1 MEHNIEAIL
10 QRGIEFHKNNQ
21 FLEAESCYKQ
31 VLGIDPNN
39 ADAIHLLGLLADAT
53 GDKDLAVDL
62 IKNAIAIDP
71 TSPVFYGNLANILKF
86 KNEFDLAIACYLEA
100 IKLNP
105 AYAEA
110 CFNLANLY
118 RDLNRLE
125 DAIPYYRLSI
135 ELEPDFA
142 IAHINIAE
150 VLHKLGQPAEAISCY
165 RKHLELKP
173 GDIYGKSRLADA
185 LFEHGVE
192 LEGQSL
198 KGQAIACFEE
208 AASIY
213 PSHIASRNKLNLLR
227 QDAIDD
233 LEEDPLDEDTNGK
246 RIVVVLGM
254 HRSGTSSIT
263 RALEVM
269 GVSLGDKLIPPMQDN
284 EKGFWE
290 DAELLSLND
299 SMLSAIGSAWHHF
312 APVTRHD
319 VEKLRKEGYFLRA
332 VKLLRQKVRHTPI
345 FGFKD
350 PRLAKLYPFWK
361 EVLAHCK
368 YQVSHVLVIRNP
380 LSVADSL
387 VKRNNFPAEKCYLM
401 WLEHVVVSWIE
412 TSGNTRTLVDFDR
425 LIESPEREL
434 IRMAK
439 SFGLGINSD
448 ELEKYRGEFL
458 DENMRHAVYSPDDL
472 LLDEACPPLVRR
484 MYAALLEVASDRIP
498 IDDEALN
505 QQSIEWLNEFSLMRP
520 SLILSNEALLQVDK
534 LNQTIAAQ
542 DQTIAAQNQTIAAQN
557 QTIAE
562 QDQTI
567 AAQDQ
572 TIAAQDQTIAAQDQT
587 IAAQNQ
593 TIAELK
599 LDKIEKKNEIIW
611 MNEKKG
617 VGEAQISALT
627 ATMAHGNFEAGVQT
641 AKTLLQQGRL
651 KEALGIAELLLTIL
665 KDYQVV
671 LQLMIDIGVAF
682 HNRRDLNMATLAY
695 RKVLEKEPKHAVGMH
710 LLGLVL
716 SQQDR
721 CDQAMELIEKSI
733 SLCQNI
739 PLHFLKNAGLI
750 AERLSN
756 PILAESY
763 YKKAIAAEKAYPDAY
778 LCLNA
783 LLQSQGRIPEAEKC
797 LVEGL
802 EHIPNNVEIGAQLQ
816 HLYYKSKSLP
826 HPNS

>member
-1 MEHNIEAIL
+1 METNQVEELL
-10 QRGIEFHKNNQ
+10 QRGIEFHEKGR
-21 FLEAESCYKQ
+21 FREAESCYKEA
-31 VLGIDPNN
+31 LEINPEN
-39 ADAIHLLGLLADAT
+39 ADAIHLLGLLADAI
-53 GDKDLAVDL
+53 GDKELAVDL

-71 TSPVFYGNLANILKF
+71 TSAVFHNNLANILKF

-125 DAIPYYRLSI
+125 DAIPCYRLSI

-142 IAHINIAE
+142 IAWINLAD
-150 VLHKLGQPAEAISCY
+150 VSHKLGQLAEAISCY

-173 GDIYGKSRLADA
+173 DDIYGKSRLADA

-192 LEGQSL
+192 LEGKRL
-198 KGQAIACFEE
+198 NDQAIACFEE

-227 QDAIDD
+227 QDAIDV
-233 LEEDPLDEDTNGK
+233 LEEEPLDEDTGNK

-269 GVSLGDKLIPPMQDN
+269 GVNLGDKLIPPMKDN

-332 VKLLRQKVRHTPI
+332 VKLLRQKVSHTPI

-380 LSVADSL
+380 LSVVDSL
-387 VKRNNFPAEKCYLM
+387 VKRNKFPAEKCYLM
-401 WLEHVVVSWIE
+401 WLEHVIVSWIE
-412 TSGNTRTLVDFDR
+412 TKGNKRLVIDFDR
-425 LIESPEREL
+425 LIESPEQEL
-434 IRMAK
+434 IRMAT
-439 SFGLGINSD
+439 SFGLGINSS
-448 ELEKYRGEFL
+448 ELETYRDKFL

-472 LLDEACPPLVRR
+472 SLDEACPSLVRR
-484 MYAALLEVASDRIP
+484 IYATLLEVASDRIP
-498 IDDEALN
+498 LDDEALN

-520 SLILSNEALLQVDK
+520 SLILSNEALLHVDK
-534 LNQTIAAQ
+534 LNQTIAA
-542 DQTIAAQNQTIAAQN
+542 
-557 QTIAE
+557 

-587 IAAQNQ
+587 IAAQDQ

-599 LDKIEKKNEIIW
+599 LDKVEKKNEIIW

-627 ATMAHGNFEAGVQT
+627 ATMAHGNFEAGIQT

-651 KEALGIAELLLTIL
+651 KEALGIAELFLTIL
-665 KDYQVV
+665 KDYQIV

-695 RKVLEKEPKHAVGMH
+695 RKVLEKEPNHAVGMH

-739 PLHFLKNAGLI
+739 PLYFLKNAGLI

-783 LLQSQGRIPEAEKC
+783 LLQGQGRIPEAEKC
-797 LVEGL
+797 LIEGL

-816 HLYYKSKSLP
+816 HLYYKSQSLP